1 MKVSI
6 IIPCYNEER
15 TIEKILEKI
24 FNLRDINLEIIVID
38 DGSTDLSK
46 DILEKKLKN
55 KIDKLILNKKNWQR
69 LFY

>member
-1 MKVSI
+1 MKVGI

-15 TIEKILEKI
+15 TIEKLEKI

-46 DILEKKLKN
+46 DILEKK
-55 KIDKLILNKKNWQR
+55 IKK
-69 LFY
+69 